1 MVILVLAV
9 SLMNRHTTPF
19 IAILVILLSGVG
31 DYAIVLEQ
39 YCARWDGVVIA
50 RTDDLHYPPWTR
62 IRVTKYVVRGLDGS
76 ESTYHSDPSIGA
88 RDGFPPGIVLKK
100 RRWTFAYEE
109 DGKARNDFPFP
120 FYFLLMVLDAGLLI
134 AAVMVAILIRNRDR
148 TARELAAAF
157 ERGQRL
163 LEREG

>member
-1 MVILVLAV
+1 MISLVMTG
-9 SLMNRHTTPF
+9 SSMNRRITPF
-19 IAILVILLSGVG
+19 FAIVVILLSGVG

-76 ESTYHSDPSIGA
+76 ERTYFSDPSIGA
-88 RDGFPPGIVLKK
+88 RDGFPPGTVLKK
-100 RRWTFAYEE
+100 QRWTFAYQEN
-109 DGKARNDFPFP
+109 GKARNDFPFP
-120 FYFLLMVLDAGLLI
+120 FYFLFMVFDAGLLI
-134 AAVMVAILIRNRDR
+134 AAVMVAIMMRNRDR
-148 TARELAAAF
+148 AARELAAAV